1 MICSQCPRHC
11 HALRDDTRGF
21 GVCGMPEVPV
31 LARAALHYWEEPP
44 ISGTQGSGAIF
55 FSGCALHCVFCQNE
69 EISHRNFGKPV
80 TVERLKEIC
89 RELVRQGAHNLN
101 FVSPTHYAHVLAEVT
116 EEDYG
121 VPVVYNTGGY
131 DTVETLR
138 TLDGKVDVYL
148 PDLKYLD
155 ADVARKYSG
164 AEDYPEVAEAA
175 ILEMYRQTGPVVMK
189 DGLIQRGVVIRHLI
203 LPGQLEA
210 AKRVMDWTAET
221 FPPGAVLFS
230 LMSQYI
236 PWGEAEKYP
245 EINRKLRKSEIRS
258 ANTYMA
264 NLGLEGFVQ
273 EGASAEDSFIPPFD
287 LTGV

>member
-1 MICSQCPRHC
+1 M
-11 HALRDDTRGF
+11 
-21 GVCGMPEVPV
+21 
-31 LARAALHYWEEPP
+31 
-44 ISGTQGSGAIF
+44 
-55 FSGCALHCVFCQNE
+55 
-69 EISHRNFGKPV
+69 
-80 TVERLKEIC
+80 
-89 RELVRQGAHNLN
+89 
-101 FVSPTHYAHVLAEVT
+101 
-116 EEDYG
+116 
-121 VPVVYNTGGY
+121 
-131 DTVETLR
+131 
-138 TLDGKVDVYL
+138 DVYL

-155 ADVARKYSG
+155 ADTARKYSG